1 MTALFADETT
11 SNPDAERRR
20 GHDLRKQVSRGA
32 HGEWQLRTATDRDP
46 VEILHQQAASRVQE
60 LLPIRYGRML
70 ASPFAFYR
78 GAAAVMADDLATT
91 TSTGLSVQLCGDAHL
106 ANFGGFAAP
115 DRAIVFDLNDFD
127 ETHPGPFEWDL
138 KRLVASFAV
147 AARDRDF
154 PTGTGEDLAGL
165 VAHSYRENIKA
176 FSGMSRLDVWYARL
190 DADELASRWGHMV
203 GSATL
208 KRFNKTLKKA
218 GRKTG
223 RRAFSRYT
231 TIGPDGNLQPL
242 RDPPLV
248 VPLEDLLQG
257 EDLEAARAVLRDAFG
272 RYLDSLSDDKRYLLS
287 GYRIVGMARKVVGV
301 GSVGT
306 RCWIVLLVG
315 RHDGLDDLVMQ
326 IKEADSSVL
335 EPYLGRSSYDNH
347 GRRVVEGQRL
357 LQAASD
363 GLLGWDRATNLDGE
377 TNDFYVRQMWD
388 GKISADLVGLDI
400 DGYRAYAEM
409 CGWTLARAH
418 ARTGE
423 SGAIAGYLGSGAR
436 FDKAMAHFADAYA
449 DQNEHDFRL
458 LVEAVESGRIAAAAD
473 G

>member
-1 MTALFADETT
+1 V
-11 SNPDAERRR
+11 PR
-20 GHDLRKQVSRGA
+20 GV
-32 HGEWQLRTATDRDP
+32 HGEWQPRTAADRDP
-46 VEILHQQAASRVQE
+46 VEILHQQATSRVQE
-60 LLPIRYGRML
+60 LVPIRYGRML

-127 ETHPGPFEWDL
+127 ETLPGPFEWDV

-154 PTGTGEDLAGL
+154 PTGTGGHLARR
-165 VAHSYRENIKA
+165 VAHSYRESITS
-176 FSGMSRLDVWYARL
+176 FSRMSRLDVWYARL
-190 DADELASRWGHMV
+190 DADELVGRWGDMV
-203 GSATL
+203 GAATL

-218 GRKTG
+218 RRRTG
-223 RRAFSRYT
+223 SRAFSRYT
-231 TIGPDGNLQPL
+231 TMAPDGSLRPL
-242 RDPPLV
+242 RHPPLV

-257 EDLEAARAVLRDAFG
+257 QDLSVAQGVLSDAYG

-287 GYRIVGMARKVVGV
+287 GYRVVGMARKVVGV

-315 RHDGLDDLVMQ
+315 RHDDLDDLVLQ

-335 EPYLGRSSYDNH
+335 EPYLGRSAYDNH

-363 GLLGWDRATNLDGE
+363 SLLGWNRATNLDGE

-388 GKISADLVGLDI
+388 GKVSADLVALDI
-400 DGYRAYAEM
+400 DGYGAYAEM

-418 ARTGE
+418 AR
-423 SGAIAGYLGSGAR
+423 SGDSARISGYLGSGTR
-436 FDKAMAHFADAYA
+436 FDKAMADFADAYA
-449 DQNEHDFRL
+449 DQNEQDYSL
-458 LVEAVESGRIAAAAD
+458 LVEAVESGRLPSAA